1 MIKDGLTIRAFHKD
15 KEIKII
21 ELENLYFFFDGLST
35 LANKWKVEPFTKLW
49 GKKSLNRTDHSA
61 LNVIMYLILQITLW

>member
-21 ELENLYFFFDGLST
+21 ELENLYFFFDGL
-35 LANKWKVEPFTKLW
+35 
-49 GKKSLNRTDHSA
+49 
-61 LNVIMYLILQITLW
+61 IL